1 VTLANTLGGTD
12 LGNYTI
18 SDQASTTANITPKAI
33 TLSGITA
40 AAKTYDG
47 TTAATVSTANAV
59 FNDKVVND
67 NLTVT
72 SSGTFSDKNAAT
84 GKTVN
89 LANTLGG
96 SDLGNYT
103 VTNQAS
109 TNADINKKDVFLSGI
124 NAESKIYDAS
134 TKAKISS
141 GTITGTVGSE
151 SLQVSGV
158 GAFESINAGS
168 GKTVTVSDA
177 ALLTKSN
184 GTGDWSNYNL
194 TNNGEVKTTSTIIPV
209 YDNCARGNASGCITS
224 EVSSS
229 QKNVAAADTQ
239 PKLSSRV
246 DPQLIKHSAP
256 ESNGGQV
263 PSSATTP
270 ASVFLTAP
278 ISSSTRNVNALTPS
292 QISEIPPAQLAPL
305 IKSLDTK
312 QLLAITENQMRGLN
326 PSQLDELIG
335 LLNRAANNRK

>member
-1 VTLANTLGGTD
+1 
-12 LGNYTI
+12 LGNYTVT
-18 SDQASTTANITPKAI
+18 DQASTTANITPKAI

-59 FNDKVVND
+59 FNNQVVAD
-67 NLTVT
+67 NLTVA

-84 GKTVN
+84 GKTVT

-96 SDLGNYT
+96 SDLGNYI

-124 NAESKIYDAS
+124 NAESKLYDTS

-151 SLQVSGV
+151 SLQISGV

-177 ALLTKSN
+177 AQLTKTN

-194 TNNGEVKTTSTIIPV
+194 TNNGEVKTTGTIIPL

-224 EVSSS
+224 EASS
-229 QKNVAAADTQ
+229 KPKIVTAADAQ
-239 PKLSSRV
+239 QKLSSRV
-246 DPQLIKHSAP
+246 DPQLMKQSAP
-256 ESNGGQV
+256 ESNGGQAPASV
-263 PSSATTP
+263 TAP

-278 ISSSTRNVNALTPS
+278 ISSSTRSVNALTPI
-292 QISEIPPAQLAPL
+292 QISELPSTQLAPL

-326 PSQLDELIG
+326 ANQLDELIG
-335 LLNRAANNRK
+335 LLNRVANNRK